1 MKDKKREFDLKD
13 AFAAPPESY
22 VRRTRATLD
31 SLEEADNVKKVAWG
45 SALAI
50 ACALVIMTTA
60 FAAGLNNLRMR
71 DNIAGQ
77 QLSNGNTPAASTGA
91 VRDVDNDVT
100 ISVDDA
106 QFDGEYLYLY
116 FELRG
121 NEAYQKRALD
131 VENGYEVSVSVN
143 GREVSPMVGSIV
155 AEGAGVTRCAG
166 VYKCD
171 AAQAA
176 DVLIDVGNDKIGAT
190 FAKRVQTGTSIQRC
204 RVYQSA
210 DGGMPEPIE
219 SFGLM
224 GDHFKMVQVKYAAGS
239 NLGDASLEVARDNSV
254 MSQYTDENGACTIGI
269 LLRDVD
275 SPDITFH
282 LFDSDTNAASK
293 QVTLTLAPMTEA
305 VMVPDTITYNSEG
318 QFDGE
323 ILHLRIETDDAADMD
338 VTVNG
343 QTPEVLGGV
352 ATIQHAGGNDVISYV
367 YDMVYRCAQAEQADV
382 RVTTH
387 AETGAGFSMQVNVS
401 NGMKMYGLDWLGA
414 NEPDGFNGY
423 AINGSGFGMAVLNWP
438 ADDAQALGMGM
449 DYSLNVNNVQANIS
463 DYYLDESAQNRM
475 VVYLAGESLP
485 DEFTLAGNEGYDDV
499 ALKMAEIDSATV
511 IGQIGTGND
520 GELASNGTGSEA
532 IAVSANVQDFDEPV
546 VELERVAQTGDSII
560 LSISVSTPGQEVY
573 SAIDAAVSGEDEGAA
588 YAQPAPPADAILIEG
603 IELKAGDEAL
613 KCVSLAS
620 TRPNE
625 DDRSRLALTAAY
637 RAAQNASDAYNVTVE
652 CGGTNYE
659 FSFTAENAGF
669 AGSTVEST
677 YDGRYLLVSYW
688 QPVNDSIAG
697 AEQTDGEITLETIAQ
712 DNKLEPVWSLEKT
725 ADDDKNLV
733 FVRLY
738 EYSAGDSADFNLCLN
753 MDGKQYEE
761 QFTVHSND
769 SAIHELNVD
778 CDTPDAT
785 VRAFEIGGEMLL
797 AVEYDCADSANPI
810 VLYSGESGVS
820 ENDVL
825 SGDDGVPKTVR
836 LNVLYDSVPEDGNIK
851 LYSADGAEAMQ
862 ICVKYANGLNVEKA
876 YRVGDYIYAL
886 ASVEPEGGNN
896 ARWSG
901 EVDRVTDEISALTD
915 ITDEQERGARLYE
928 LTREYNDAM
937 KSLTEPEAA
946 TIGGAD
952 GPIDVYIKESTGSTP
967 EIGTGDSSAADAD
980 DGNADTANSAESVS
994 TVGGADGPTD
1004 IYIASFGNISL
1015 VRQPRL
1021 FVNGEDATLCVADV
1035 SGIVECPEGTLM
1047 LALVCRAGETDGA
1060 SLHVTIDNNGFW
1072 IELNAENWLGGE
1084 FEGWMNAVNPDAAG
1098 AEMSVD

>member
-31 SLEEADNVKKVAWG
+31 SLEEADSVKKVAWG

-91 VRDVDNDVT
+91 ARDVDNDVT

-171 AAQAA
+171 AAQTA
-176 DVLIDVGNDKIGAT
+176 DVLIDVSNDKIGAT

-275 SPDITFH
+275 SPDITFR

-293 QVTLTLAPMTEA
+293 SVTLTLAPMTEA

-318 QFDGE
+318 QFDGK
-323 ILHLRIETDDAADMD
+323 ILHLRIETNDAADMD

-352 ATIQHAGGNDVISYV
+352 ATIQHASGNDAISYV

-532 IAVSANVQDFDEPV
+532 MAVSANVQDFDEPV
-546 VELERVAQTGDSII
+546 VELEQVAQTGDSII

-573 SAIDAAVSGEDEGAA
+573 SAVSGEDEGTA

-625 DDRSRLALTAAY
+625 DDRSRLVLTAAY

-669 AGSTVEST
+669 AGGSVESV

-725 ADDDKNLV
+725 ADDGKNLV

-761 QFTVHSND
+761 QFIVHSNS
-769 SAIHELNVD
+769 SAIHELNVE

-836 LNVLYDSVPEDGNIK
+836 LNVLYDSVPDDGNIK

-886 ASVEPEGGNN
+886 ASVEPEGGNT

-928 LTREYNDAM
+928 LTRKYNDAM

-946 TIGGAD
+946 SIGGAD
-952 GPIDVYIKESTGSTP
+952 GPIDVYIKESAGSTP
-967 EIGTGDSSAADAD
+967 EIGTGDSSADDAD
-980 DGNADTANSAESVS
+980 DGNADTANSAESVI

-1004 IYIASFGNISL
+1004 IYIASFGDISL

-1021 FVNGEDATLCVADV
+1021 FVNGEDVTLCVADV

-1072 IELNAENWLGGE
+1072 TELNAENWLGGE
-1084 FEGWMNAVNPDAAG
+1084 LEDWMNAVNPDAAG
-1098 AEMSVD
+1098 AEISVD

>member
-1 MKDKKREFDLKD
+1 
-13 AFAAPPESY
+13 
-22 VRRTRATLD
+22 
-31 SLEEADNVKKVAWG
+31 
-45 SALAI
+45 
-50 ACALVIMTTA
+50 
-60 FAAGLNNLRMR
+60 
-71 DNIAGQ
+71 
-77 QLSNGNTPAASTGA
+77 
-91 VRDVDNDVT
+91 
-100 ISVDDA
+100 
-106 QFDGEYLYLY
+106 
-116 FELRG
+116 
-121 NEAYQKRALD
+121 
-131 VENGYEVSVSVN
+131 
-143 GREVSPMVGSIV
+143 
-155 AEGAGVTRCAG
+155 
-166 VYKCD
+166 
-171 AAQAA
+171 
-176 DVLIDVGNDKIGAT
+176 
-190 FAKRVQTGTSIQRC
+190 
-204 RVYQSA
+204 
-210 DGGMPEPIE
+210 MPEPIE

-282 LFDSDTNAASK
+282 LFDGDANVASK
-293 QVTLTLAPMTEA
+293 SVTLTLAPMAEA

-323 ILHLRIETDDAADMD
+323 ILHLRIETNDAADMD

-352 ATIQHAGGNDVISYV
+352 ATIQHAGGNDAISYV

-382 RVTTH
+382 RVITH

-423 AINGSGFGMAVLNWP
+423 AINGSGFGMAVLDWA
-438 ADDAQALGMGM
+438 ADGAQALGMGM

-485 DEFTLAGNEGYDDV
+485 DEFTLVGNEGYDDV
-499 ALKMAEIDSATV
+499 ALKMTEIDSATLN
-511 IGQIGTGND
+511 GQIGIGND
-520 GELASNGTGSEA
+520 VELTSNGIGSEA
-532 IAVSANVQDFDEPV
+532 MAVSANVQDFDEPV
-546 VELERVAQTGDSII
+546 VELEQVAQTGDSII

-573 SAIDAAVSGEDEGAA
+573 SAIDAAVSGEDEGMA

-603 IELKAGDEAL
+603 IGLKAGDEAL
-613 KCVSLAS
+613 KCMSLAS

-625 DDRSRLALTAAY
+625 DDRSRLVLTAAY

-677 YDGRYLLVSYW
+677 YDGKYLLVSYW
-688 QPVNDSIAG
+688 QPVDDSTADD
-697 AEQTDGEITLETIAQ
+697 EQADGEITLETIAQ

-725 ADDDKNLV
+725 ADDGKNLV

-738 EYSAGDSADFNLCLN
+738 EYSVGDSADFNLRLN
-753 MDGKQYEE
+753 MDGRQYEE
-761 QFTVHSND
+761 QFTVHSNS
-769 SAIHELNVD
+769 SAIHELNVE
-778 CDTPDAT
+778 CDTPDAA

-797 AVEYDCADSANPI
+797 AVEYDCADNANPI
-810 VLYSGESGVS
+810 VLYSGECGVA

-836 LNVLYDSVPEDGNIK
+836 LNVLYDSVPDDGNIK
-851 LYSADGAEAMQ
+851 LYSADGAEAMR
-862 ICVKYANGLNVEKA
+862 IHVKYANGLNIEKA

-886 ASVEPEGGNN
+886 ASVEPENGKT

-946 TIGGAD
+946 SIGGAD

-967 EIGTGDSSAADAD
+967 EIGAGDSSAADAD

-994 TVGGADGPTD
+994 TVGGVDGPTD
-1004 IYIASFGNISL
+1004 IYIASFGDINL

-1072 IELNAENWLGGE
+1072 TELNAENWPGGE

-1098 AEMSVD
+1098 AEISAD

>member
-31 SLEEADNVKKVAWG
+31 SLEEADSVKKVAWG

-293 QVTLTLAPMTEA
+293 SVTLTLAPMTEA

-323 ILHLRIETDDAADMD
+323 ILHLRIETNDAADMD

-352 ATIQHAGGNDVISYV
+352 ATIQHASGNDVISYV

-520 GELASNGTGSEA
+520 GELASNGTGSEVM
-532 IAVSANVQDFDEPV
+532 AVSANVQDFDEPV

-573 SAIDAAVSGEDEGAA
+573 SAVSGEDEGTA

-625 DDRSRLALTAAY
+625 DDRSRLVLTAAY

-725 ADDDKNLV
+725 ADDGKNLV

-753 MDGKQYEE
+753 MDGKQYKE

-769 SAIHELNVD
+769 SAIHELNVE
-778 CDTPDAT
+778 CDTPDAA

-797 AVEYDCADSANPI
+797 AVEYECADSANPI

-876 YRVGDYIYAL
+876 YRMGDYIYAL
-886 ASVEPEGGNN
+886 ASVEPEGGNT

-952 GPIDVYIKESTGSTP
+952 GPIDVYIKENAGSTP
-967 EIGTGDSSAADAD
+967 EIGTGDSSADDAD
-980 DGNADTANSAESVS
+980 DGNADTANSAESVI

-1004 IYIASFGNISL
+1004 IYIASFGDISL

-1021 FVNGEDATLCVADV
+1021 FVNGEDVTLCVADV

-1060 SLHVTIDNNGFW
+1060 SLHVIIDNNGFW
-1072 IELNAENWLGGE
+1072 TELNAENWLGGE
-1084 FEGWMNAVNPDAAG
+1084 LEDWMNAVNPDAAG

>member
-31 SLEEADNVKKVAWG
+31 SLEEADSVKKVAWG

-131 VENGYEVSVSVN
+131 AENGYEVSVSVN

-210 DGGMPEPIE
+210 DGGIHEPIE

-239 NLGDASLEVARDNSV
+239 NLGDASLEVARNNSV

-293 QVTLTLAPMTEA
+293 SVTLTLAPMTEA

-352 ATIQHAGGNDVISYV
+352 ATIQHASGNDVISYV

-485 DEFTLAGNEGYDDV
+485 DEFTLAGNEGYDDA

-511 IGQIGTGND
+511 IGKIGTGND

-532 IAVSANVQDFDEPV
+532 MAVSANVQNFDEPV
-546 VELERVAQTGDSII
+546 VELEQVAQTGDSII
-560 LSISVSTPGQEVY
+560 LSISVSTPGQAVY
-573 SAIDAAVSGEDEGAA
+573 SAIDAAVSGEDEGTA
-588 YAQPAPPADAILIEG
+588 YAQSAPPADAILIEG

-625 DDRSRLALTAAY
+625 DDRSRLVLTAAY
-637 RAAQNASDAYNVTVE
+637 RAAQNASDAYNATVE

-669 AGSTVEST
+669 AGGSVESV

-688 QPVNDSIAG
+688 QPVNASTADD
-697 AEQTDGEITLETIAQ
+697 EQADGEITLETIAQ

-725 ADDDKNLV
+725 ADDGKNLV

-761 QFTVHSND
+761 QFTVHSNS
-769 SAIHELNVD
+769 SAIHELNVE
-778 CDTPDAT
+778 CDTPDAA

-836 LNVLYDSVPEDGNIK
+836 LNVLYDSVPDDGNIK

-886 ASVEPEGGNN
+886 ANVEPEGGNT

-946 TIGGAD
+946 LIGGAD

-967 EIGTGDSSAADAD
+967 EIGTGDSSAADAN
-980 DGNADTANSAESVS
+980 DGNADTANSAESVI
-994 TVGGADGPTD
+994 TVGGVDGLTD
-1004 IYIASFGNISL
+1004 IYIASFGDISL

-1021 FVNGEDATLCVADV
+1021 FVNGEDTTLCVADV

-1060 SLHVTIDNNGFW
+1060 SLHVIIDNNGFW
-1072 IELNAENWLGGE
+1072 TELNAENWAGGE

-1098 AEMSVD
+1098 AEISVD

>member
-131 VENGYEVSVSVN
+131 VEKGYEVSVSVN

-190 FAKRVQTGTSIQRC
+190 FAKRVQTSTSIQRC

-210 DGGMPEPIE
+210 DGMPEPIE

-224 GDHFKMVQVKYAAGS
+224 GDHFKIVQVKYAAGS

-293 QVTLTLAPMTEA
+293 SVTLTLAPMTEA

-352 ATIQHAGGNDVISYV
+352 ATIQHASGNDVISYV

-532 IAVSANVQDFDEPV
+532 MAVSANVQDFDEPV
-546 VELERVAQTGDSII
+546 VELEHVAQTGDSII
-560 LSISVSTPGQEVY
+560 LSIGVSTPGQEVY
-573 SAIDAAVSGEDEGAA
+573 SAVSGEDEGTA

-625 DDRSRLALTAAY
+625 DDRSRLVLTAAY

-669 AGSTVEST
+669 AGGSVESV

-725 ADDDKNLV
+725 ADDGKNLV

-761 QFTVHSND
+761 QFIVHSNS
-769 SAIHELNVD
+769 SAIHELNVE

-836 LNVLYDSVPEDGNIK
+836 LNVLYDSVPDDGNIK

-886 ASVEPEGGNN
+886 ASVEPEGGNT

-928 LTREYNDAM
+928 LTRKYNDAM

-946 TIGGAD
+946 SIGGAD
-952 GPIDVYIKESTGSTP
+952 GPIDVYIKESAGSTP
-967 EIGTGDSSAADAD
+967 EIGTGDSSADDAD
-980 DGNADTANSAESVS
+980 DGNADTANSAESVI

-1004 IYIASFGNISL
+1004 IYIASFGDISL

-1021 FVNGEDATLCVADV
+1021 FVNGEDVTLCVADV

-1072 IELNAENWLGGE
+1072 TELNAENWLGGE
-1084 FEGWMNAVNPDAAG
+1084 LEDWMNAVNPDAAG
-1098 AEMSVD
+1098 AEISVD

>member
-31 SLEEADNVKKVAWG
+31 SLEEADSVKKVAWG

-171 AAQAA
+171 AAQVA

-219 SFGLM
+219 SFGLI
-224 GDHFKMVQVKYAAGS
+224 GDKFKMVQVKYAAGS

-293 QVTLTLAPMTEA
+293 SVTLTLAPMTEA

-352 ATIQHAGGNDVISYV
+352 ATIQHASGNDVISYV

-475 VVYLAGESLP
+475 VVYLAGQSLP

-532 IAVSANVQDFDEPV
+532 MAVSANVQDFDEPV
-546 VELERVAQTGDSII
+546 VELEQVAQTGDSII

-573 SAIDAAVSGEDEGAA
+573 SAVSGEDDGTA
-588 YAQPAPPADAILIEG
+588 YVQPAPPADAILIEG

-625 DDRSRLALTAAY
+625 DDRSRLVLTAAY

-669 AGSTVEST
+669 AGGSVESV

-725 ADDDKNLV
+725 ADDGKNLV

-738 EYSAGDSADFNLCLN
+738 EYSADFNLCLN

-761 QFTVHSND
+761 QFTVHSSD
-769 SAIHELNVD
+769 SAIHELNVE
-778 CDTPDAT
+778 CDTPDAA

-836 LNVLYDSVPEDGNIK
+836 LNVLYDSVPDDGNIK

-886 ASVEPEGGNN
+886 ASVEPEGGNT

-946 TIGGAD
+946 SIGGAD
-952 GPIDVYIKESTGSTP
+952 GPIDVYIKESAGSTP
-967 EIGTGDSSAADAD
+967 EIGTGDSSADDAD
-980 DGNADTANSAESVS
+980 DGNADTANSAESVI

-1004 IYIASFGNISL
+1004 IYIASFGDISL

-1072 IELNAENWLGGE
+1072 TELNAENWLGGE
-1084 FEGWMNAVNPDAAG
+1084 LEDWMNAVNPDAAG
-1098 AEMSVD
+1098 AEISVD

>member
-31 SLEEADNVKKVAWG
+31 SLEEADSVKKVAWG

-171 AAQAA
+171 SAQVA

-219 SFGLM
+219 SFGLI
-224 GDHFKMVQVKYAAGS
+224 GDKFKMVQVKYAAGS

-293 QVTLTLAPMTEA
+293 SVTLTLAPMTEA

-323 ILHLRIETDDAADMD
+323 ILHLRIETNDAADMD

-352 ATIQHAGGNDVISYV
+352 ATIQHASGNDVISYV

-532 IAVSANVQDFDEPV
+532 MAVFANVQDFDEPA
-546 VELERVAQTGDSII
+546 VELEQVAQTGDSII

-573 SAIDAAVSGEDEGAA
+573 SAIDTAVSGEDEGTA

-625 DDRSRLALTAAY
+625 DDRSRLVLTAAY

-669 AGSTVEST
+669 AGGSVEST

-688 QPVNDSIAG
+688 QPVNDSLAG

-725 ADDDKNLV
+725 ADDGKNLV

-769 SAIHELNVD
+769 SAIHELNVE
-778 CDTPDAT
+778 CDTPDAA

-797 AVEYDCADSANPI
+797 AVEYECADSANPI

-836 LNVLYDSVPEDGNIK
+836 LNVLYDSVPDDGNIK

-862 ICVKYANGLNVEKA
+862 ICVKHANGLNVEKA

-886 ASVEPEGGNN
+886 ASVEPEGGNT

-937 KSLTEPEAA
+937 KALTEPEAA
-946 TIGGAD
+946 SIGGAD
-952 GPIDVYIKESTGSTP
+952 GPIDVYIKESAGSTP
-967 EIGTGDSSAADAD
+967 EIGTGDSSADDAD
-980 DGNADTANSAESVS
+980 DGNADTANAAESVI

-1004 IYIASFGNISL
+1004 IYIASFGDISL

-1060 SLHVTIDNNGFW
+1060 ALHVIIDNNGFW
-1072 IELNAENWLGGE
+1072 TELNAENWLGGE
-1084 FEGWMNAVNPDAAG
+1084 LEDWMNAVNPDAAG
-1098 AEMSVD
+1098 AEISVD